1 MGKQVHCSMGTK
13 NIRIVI
19 KILIITLIFLILI
32 ILIIIQDL
40 SNGGLMSGLTGHSNQ
55 IPTISVS
62 VQTEPPM
69 TSSFGLANT
78 AALLSNGGLQTQV
91 FTSIFTLVGFQT
103 DR

>member
-1 MGKQVHCSMGTK
+1 M
-13 NIRIVI
+13 
-19 KILIITLIFLILI
+19 ILI
-32 ILIIIQDL
+32 ILKIIQQL
-40 SNGGLMSGLTGHSNQ
+40 CNGGLMSGLTGTGHSNQ

-91 FTSIFTLVGFQT
+91 FTSIFTLVCFQT
-103 DR
+103 K

>member
-1 MGKQVHCSMGTK
+1 MKV
-13 NIRIVI
+13 VI
-19 KILIITLIFLILI
+19 KILIITEILI
-32 ILIIIQDL
+32 ILKIIQQL
-40 SNGGLMSGLTGHSNQ
+40 CNGGLMSGLTGHSNQ

-91 FTSIFTLVGFQT
+91 FTSIFTLVAFQT
-103 DR
+103 E